1 MGDPAVSRAPRVTGR
16 HLVPCVAVLLA
27 SLWCGGCAAGHGT
40 EHAAEPAAAAAPAPG
55 TTLAEIAA
63 ALGCTAEI
71 TVDAEELKEGACGA
85 GQEAYRMATFTAGQ
99 GQQAWLAESRMYG
112 GTYLVGDRWVVT
124 AASAEAL
131 TPLRERLGGT
141 IETGASHG
149 SEHSSEHSPEHS
161 SEHSSEQGSEHGAE
175 HGSEHGPE
183 HGPAPG
189 TEPGPGPS

>member
-1 MGDPAVSRAPRVTGR
+1 M
-16 HLVPCVAVLLA
+16 AVLLA

-40 EHAAEPAAAAAPAPG
+40 EHATEPAAAAAAAPG
-55 TTLAEIAA
+55 TTLAEIAT

-71 TVDAEELKEGACGA
+71 TVEAEELKEGACGA
-85 GQEAYRMATFTAGQ
+85 GQEAYRMATFTAAQ

-149 SEHSSEHSPEHS
+149 SEH
-161 SEHSSEQGSEHGAE
+161 GSEHGAE
-175 HGSEHGPE
+175 HGSEHGSE
-183 HGPAPG
+183 HGAEQGAAPG
-189 TEPGPGPS
+189 TEPSPGPS